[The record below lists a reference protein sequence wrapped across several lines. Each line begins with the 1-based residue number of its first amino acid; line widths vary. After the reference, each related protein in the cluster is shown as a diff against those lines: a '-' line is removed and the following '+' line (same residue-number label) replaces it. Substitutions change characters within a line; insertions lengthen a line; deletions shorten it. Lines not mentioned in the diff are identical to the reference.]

1 MNIQLIIKEAKHI
14 LRDKRTVMILFGMPI
29 VMMILFGFAISTD
42 IKNVRTVVVA
52 ASIDTQTRAIVDRLD
67 ASEYFSVVDI
77 VATPSDA
84 EAAIRNQKAD
94 MAIVFSPNYAN
105 HRYDH
110 TASIQFLMDASNP
123 NMAIQ
128 QQAYAQQVIAGA
140 IANMPNAGSQTS
152 TSTSIRMLFN
162 PRMLSSYNFVPG
174 IMGVILMLICAMM
187 TSVSIAREK
196 ERGTM
201 EVLLVSPVKPLYIL
215 IAKATPYLA
224 LSLLILCCILLLATY
239 VLGVPMSGSV
249 LSIVGVSLLYILLSL
264 SLGLLI
270 SVVADTQLVAMLV
283 SAVLLMLPSLLLSS
297 MIYPIESMP
306 KVLQYLS
313 CVIPARWFISAVRKL
328 MIMGVGLHA
337 VAHEVAILA
346 IMTFFL
352 LTLALKNFKV
362 RL

>member
-1 MNIQLIIKEAKHI
+1 MNIELVIKEAKHI
-14 LRDKRTVMILFGMPI
+14 MRDKRTVMILFGMPI

-42 IKNVRTVVVA
+42 IKNVRTVVVS
-52 ASIDTQTRAIVDRLD
+52 ASMDSQTRAIVDRID
-67 ASEYFSVVDI
+67 ASEYFTVVSI

-84 EAAIRNQKAD
+84 EALIRCQKAD
-94 MAIVFSPNYAN
+94 MAIVFTPNFAN
-105 HRYDH
+105 HRYDN
-110 TASIQFLMDASNP
+110 TAGIQFLVDASNP

-128 QQAYAQQVIAGA
+128 QRAYAMQVISNGL
-140 IANMPNAGSQTS
+140 NNPSYS
-152 TSTSIRMLFN
+152 PSIRMLYN

-215 IAKATPYLA
+215 IAKATPYFV
-224 LSLLILCCILLLATY
+224 LSLVILACILLLATY
-239 VLGVPMSGSV
+239 VLGVPLSGS
-249 LSIVGVSLLYILLSL
+249 LWSIVGVSLLYILLSL

-270 SVVADTQLVAMLV
+270 SVVAETQLVAMLV
-283 SAVLLMLPSLLLSS
+283 SAVLLMLPSLLLSG

-306 KVLQYLS
+306 KILQYLS
-313 CVIPARWFISAVRKL
+313 CIIPARWFIAAVRKL
-328 MIMGVGLHA
+328 MIMGVGIEA
-337 VAHEVAILA
+337 VAREVAILA
-346 IMTFFL
+346 IMTFLL
-352 LTLALKNFKV
+352 LTLALKNFKT